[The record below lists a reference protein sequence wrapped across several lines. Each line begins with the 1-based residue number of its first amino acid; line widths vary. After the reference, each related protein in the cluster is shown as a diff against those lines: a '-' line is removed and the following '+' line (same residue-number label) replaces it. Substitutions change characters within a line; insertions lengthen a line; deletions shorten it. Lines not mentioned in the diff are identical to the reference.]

1 MPLTIYKRGRFWW
14 LTGSLKTKDGEKRVH
29 ESTGEAD
36 EAKADE
42 VRLSRELEE
51 REVRQLDPKLLFT
64 FAAAVNDYLDAGKGD
79 QYLAPL
85 LQKFGT
91 TRISAMT
98 GAMVRAAAKEI
109 YPGAAYTTWN
119 RQVITPTK
127 AVINLSADAG
137 SCPPVKIKGFAKRDK
152 NVRLPSTAPRVAV
165 DRAYIDEFRAFCE
178 EDRLRTLM
186 LFIFQ
191 TGARIGDAIKL
202 EPKDL
207 DLPGRK
213 ATFRNMKNGE
223 DGQADLT
230 IELVYELQQLEAR
243 NGRVFGYLYRW
254 SVYKLIK
261 ATCTRAGIP
270 YLGTHQPGRHSFATE
285 MIVRNRVDLKTTAD
299 KGNWKSLQVLM
310 NNYPHSDT
318 GPAVIDEV
326 FGKKPGKKSGLAG
339 SNLATL
345 VTRATP
351 ARNPGLTKWLENKKK
366 TK

>member
-14 LTGSLKTKDGEKRVH
+14 LTGTLKTKEGEKRVH
-29 ESTGEAD
+29 ESSGETD
-36 EAKADE
+36 ETKADE

-51 REVRQLDPKLLFT
+51 REIRLLDPKQLFT
-64 FAAAVNDYLDAGKGD
+64 FAAAVNAYLDAGKGD

-85 LQKFGT
+85 LAKFGE

-98 GAMVRAAAKEI
+98 GAMIRGAAKEI
-109 YPGAAYTTWN
+109 YPDAAYTTWN
-119 RQVITPTK
+119 RQVITPAK

-137 SCPPVKIKGFAKRDK
+137 DCPEVKIKGFSKRDK
-152 NVRLPSTAPRVAV
+152 NVRLPSTAPRRAV
-165 DRAYIDEFRAFCE
+165 DRSYINTFRAYCE

-207 DLPGRK
+207 DLPARK

-243 NGRVFGYLYRW
+243 NGRVFGFLHRW

-285 MIVRNRVDLKTTAD
+285 MIVKNRVDIKTTAD
-299 KGNWKSLQVLM
+299 KGNWKSPQVLM
-310 NNYPHSDT
+310 NNYPHADT

-326 FGKKPGKKSGLAG
+326 FGTQPGKKSGVGG

-366 TK
+366 S